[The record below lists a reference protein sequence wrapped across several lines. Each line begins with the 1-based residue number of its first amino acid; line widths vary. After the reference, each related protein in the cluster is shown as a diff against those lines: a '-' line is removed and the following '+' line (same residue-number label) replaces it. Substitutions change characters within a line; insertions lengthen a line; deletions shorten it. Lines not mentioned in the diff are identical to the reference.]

1 MALTTAAK
9 TEAGN
14 GLGPVTQIISA
25 TLADQ
30 AALDA
35 FEKAIT
41 VLGHT
46 IAGIEGTA
54 DGVDTM
60 HFAIQGGPLPIAAG
74 SYAGETVAEVTIF
87 QD

>member
-25 TLADQ
+25 APADQ

-46 IAGIEGTA
+46 IAGIEGA
-54 DGVDTM
+54 HGGTM

-74 SYAGETVAEVTIF
+74 TYAGETVADVCTF
-87 QD
+87 TD